1 MGTPLESVTVIVRKL
16 VLPPVA
22 RLAGTVTA
30 PVVTMVE
37 PELSVVVIADVT
49 TAEETDSAA
58 ETIDQNSVAG

>member
-1 MGTPLESVTVIVRKL
+1 M
-16 VLPPVA
+16 LPPVA

-49 TAEETDSAA
+49 TADETDSAA